1 MLSSI
6 RSWKNKACETAVKDI
21 PGIDIFK
28 FIMAFAVILIHFP
41 PVFDIGHEIYPE
53 VIRWLIRLAVPF
65 FFIVSGY
72 FAYKIINSPD
82 KLRVRGMKN
91 ASDMGNLDVYLF
103 PITIIQ
109 WIS

>member
-1 MLSSI
+1 
-6 RSWKNKACETAVKDI
+6 
-21 PGIDIFK
+21 
-28 FIMAFAVILIHFP
+28 MAFAVILIHFP

-82 KLRVRGMKN
+82 KLRVRGMKMLRIW
-91 ASDMGNLDVYLF
+91 AIWMLIYFPLQLYSGFPDAKSVVVY
-103 PITIIQ
+103 IINVLLYGEEAYA
-109 WIS
+109 

>member
-53 VIRWLIRLAVPF
+53 VIR
-65 FFIVSGY
+65 
-72 FAYKIINSPD
+72 
-82 KLRVRGMKN
+82 
-91 ASDMGNLDVYLF
+91 
-103 PITIIQ
+103 
-109 WIS
+109 

>member
-82 KLRVRGMKN
+82 KLRVRGMKMLRIW
-91 ASDMGNLDVYLF
+91 AIWML
-103 PITIIQ
+103 I
-109 WIS
+109 